1 MYSLDCSY
9 FKKTF
14 NTLDELLEYVIEN
27 GQDPNY
33 NITYDGES
41 IEEQVID
48 LIQF

>member
-27 GQDPNY
+27 GQAPNY
-33 NITYDGES
+33 NITYAGKS
-41 IEEQVID
+41 TEEQLID